1 MKKRFQEK
9 NMSARNDFTES
20 KTKDDSQQYTDSGFH
35 SGFQDS
41 CEILSSEVAGADKD
55 TDMPQ
60 GNSKDK
66 ENFTDSGIIS
76 SGYVSHTESELI
88 TEPWVPD
95 YLRGALR
102 PQYNQSIDKYFDQDE
117 DGFTKLHIAILHNI
131 EPAINTLISLVPEAA
146 YLNIRNYCG
155 QTALHL
161 AVVLGQHLTVQKL
174 INAGA
179 DINLRDNRCNTA
191 LHLACL
197 NENVRCVQ
205 TILSAVYPQ
214 KEKKLLAN
222 LEQWNYDGETC
233 FFIACRVRNMPIIRA
248 LELSGANVNAREGRS
263 GCAALHF
270 AVETKANDVIK
281 FLCEECNT
289 LSIDT
294 ENYGGLTAFQT
305 ALLTDQEPTADYLIS
320 RGATPYYTEDSDME
334 DDSSDYSGDEL
345 EKNQIISKIAEIAVN

>member
-1 MKKRFQEK
+1 
-9 NMSARNDFTES
+9 MSARNDLSES
-20 KTKDDSQQYTDSGFH
+20 ELKEDDNQQYTDSGIH

-41 CEILSSEVAGADKD
+41 CEILSSELVADKD
-55 TDMPQ
+55 TDMQQ

-66 ENFTDSGIIS
+66 ENFNDSGIIS
-76 SGYVSHTESELI
+76 SGYISHNDSETI
-88 TEPWVPD
+88 TETWVPD
-95 YLRGALR
+95 YLSGALQ
-102 PQYNQSIDKYFDQDE
+102 PAAYHPSIDKYFEQDE

-131 EPAINTLISLVPEAA
+131 EPAVNALISLVPDPS
-146 YLNIRNYCG
+146 YLNIRNFCG

-161 AVVLGQHLTVQKL
+161 AVVLRQHTTVRNL

-179 DINLRDNRCNTA
+179 DVNVRDNRCNTA

-197 NENVRCVQ
+197 NENFRCVQ
-205 TILSAVYPQ
+205 TIISAVYPQ

-233 FFIACRVRNMPIIRA
+233 FFIACRVRNMPICRA
-248 LELSGANVNAREGRS
+248 LESNGANVNSREGRS
-263 GCAALHF
+263 GYTALHL

-281 FLCEECNT
+281 FLCEECDT

-294 ENYGGLTAFQT
+294 ENYAQLTAFQT
-305 ALLTDQEPTADYLIS
+305 ALLTDQEQTANYLIS

>member
-1 MKKRFQEK
+1 
-9 NMSARNDFTES
+9 MSARNDLAES
-20 KTKDDSQQYTDSGFH
+20 KTKEDDNQHLDSGFH

-41 CEILSSEVAGADKD
+41 CEISSSEVVAADKD

-60 GNSKDK
+60 GNSKDSD
-66 ENFTDSGIIS
+66 NFTDSGVIS
-76 SGYVSHTESELI
+76 SGYISHSESEVLK

-95 YLRGALR
+95 FLSGAHR
-102 PQYNQSIDKYFDQDE
+102 PQYHPSIDKYFNQDE
-117 DGFTKLHIAILHNI
+117 DGFTKLHIAILHNL
-131 EPAINTLISLVPEAA
+131 EPAVSALISLVPDPS

-161 AVVLGQHLTVQKL
+161 AVVLGYHTIVKKL

-179 DINLRDNRCNTA
+179 DVNVRDHRCNTA

-197 NENVRCVQ
+197 NENARCVEV
-205 TILSAVYPQ
+205 IISAVYPQ
-214 KEKKLLAN
+214 KTKKLLAN

-233 FFIACRVRNMPIIRA
+233 FFIACRVHNMPIVRA

-263 GCAALHF
+263 GYTALHL
-270 AVETKANDVIK
+270 AVETKAHEVIK
-281 FLCEECNT
+281 FLCEESNT
-289 LSIDT
+289 TSIDT

-305 ALLTDQEPTADYLIS
+305 ALLTDQETSADYLIS

-345 EKNQIISKIAEIAVN
+345 EKNQIISKIAEIVVN